1 MIVNCLILAQR
12 YNKIMRL
19 VTFYQSTDTDFPS
32 NRFLLPII
40 GLAATEIGL
49 IAHFSFSPIAYFR
62 INY

>member
-12 YNKIMRL
+12 YNKVMRL
-19 VTFYQSTDTDFPS
+19 ATFYQSTGTDFPS

-40 GLAATEIGL
+40 SLAATEIGL
-49 IAHFSFSPIAYFR
+49 IAHFSSYLIGYFR